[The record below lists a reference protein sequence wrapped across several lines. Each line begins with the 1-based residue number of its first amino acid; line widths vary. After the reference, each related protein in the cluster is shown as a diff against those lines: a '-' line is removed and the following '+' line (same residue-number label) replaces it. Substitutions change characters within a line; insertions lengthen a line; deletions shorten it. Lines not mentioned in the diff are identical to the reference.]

1 MDARGGRTEATATTW
16 VLDDA
21 ALPLGISPS
30 YEAQAARVGTG
41 IEPPAE
47 VAARLS
53 LPLVLRVFVF
63 VDLSGFTAFTEREGP
78 HAATTELAEFRD
90 VVRRVAASRGVR
102 VAKWLGDGAMIVGLE
117 LGPAVATCVELA
129 ARWAD
134 SPVPMRGGVAIGPV
148 LLFEGD
154 DYVGP
159 SVNLAAR
166 LCDMAA
172 PGEVLAAGTGVDQL
186 PDWVV
191 VSSPVVT
198 EVRGIGE
205 VDVSRL
211 EIAPGLTLPTLLG

>member
-1 MDARGGRTEATATTW
+1 MDESGARSDITGAW
-16 VLDDA
+16 VLDAA
-21 ALPLGISPS
+21 ALAPGLSPS

-41 IEPPAE
+41 VEPPAE

-63 VDLSGFTAFTEREGP
+63 VDLSGFTSFTEHQGP
-78 HAATTELAEFRD
+78 HVATAELASFRD

-117 LGPAVATCVELA
+117 FGPAVATCVELA

-159 SVNLAAR
+159 AVNLAAR
-166 LCDMAA
+166 LSDMAE
-172 PGEVLAAGTGVDQL
+172 PGVVLAAGIGLDLL

-191 VSSPVVT
+191 ASEPVLT
-198 EVRGIGE
+198 AVRGVGD

-211 EIAPGLTLPTLLG
+211 SIAEGVTLPELKG